1 VRRLG
6 DDFGQ
11 AHGGFLGRGE
21 AGHLA
26 SSHQRCAVG
35 GLGVTQGRHAVTD
48 RAETYMREGRWPE
61 ATEISGIECAGLV
74 KADPD
79 GQLAAGQ

>member
-1 VRRLG
+1 
-6 DDFGQ
+6 
-11 AHGGFLGRGE
+11 
-21 AGHLA
+21 
-26 SSHQRCAVG
+26 
-35 GLGVTQGRHAVTD
+35 VTD

>member
-1 VRRLG
+1 VRPLG

-11 AHGGFLGRGE
+11 AHGGFLGGGE

-26 SSHQRCAVG
+26 SSHQRC

-48 RAETYMREGRWPE
+48 RAETYMREGRRPE
-61 ATEISGIECAGLV
+61 ATEISSIECAGLV

-79 GQLAAGQ
+79 GQLAADQ